1 MDCMKSF
8 ENIQRILMRK
18 SEMEDKALFNAWER
32 GEISTVRCLQRFRR
46 NNRQSLDIDISLDEF
61 SQWLRSLGYIRRM

>member
-1 MDCMKSF
+1 MDSTSRY

-32 GEISTVRCLQRFRR
+32 GEISTIRCLQRFRR
-46 NNRQSLDIDISLDEF
+46 NNRQSLDIDISPDDF
-61 SQWLRSLGYIRRM
+61 SGWLRSLGYIRRT

>member
-1 MDCMKSF
+1 MDCTQKY

-32 GEISTVRCLQRFRR
+32 GEISTIRCLQRFRH
-46 NNRQSLDIDISLDEF
+46 NNRQSLDIDISLEDF
-61 SQWLRSLGYIRRM
+61 SGWLRSLGYIRRT

>member
-1 MDCMKSF
+1 MDSTSRY

-32 GEISTVRCLQRFRR
+32 GEISTIRCLQRFRR
-46 NNRQSLDIDISLDEF
+46 NNRQSLDIDISLDDF
-61 SQWLRSLGYIRRM
+61 SGWLRSLGYIRRT

>member
-1 MDCMKSF
+1 MDSTSRY

-32 GEISTVRCLQRFRR
+32 GEISTIRCLQRFRR
-46 NNRQSLDIDISLDEF
+46 NNRQSLDIDISLEDF
-61 SQWLRSLGYIRRM
+61 SGWLRSLGYIRRM